1 LISLTIPGL
10 VQAGHD
16 HRSFI
21 QSLRLKIDGQTSA
34 FVDKTQL
41 TQYSKG
47 LGPWLYAHALVAYAD
62 VAYVQDIEELHAK
75 IHKLAAQVN
84 QLVLQQN
91 DQQAKVVFEK
101 IMVLDAILIRKLA
114 DLVRQIPQTGNE
126 GPGVPLELLQTD
138 KLLLLEKIINNVPVA
153 MMVMTGVEHVISVAN
168 ERMIEMLGKGT
179 SILGK
184 PARLAVPEIAAQ
196 PYLDILDSVLST
208 RQTYKAKAMP
218 GYLKKKGLDTTH
230 YFDFTYKPLL
240 DANGGAYGVMA
251 LTVDVTE
258 TVMAELE
265 IQKSA
270 AALRESEHS
279 NAIKTAVLE
288 YCELIIGISH
298 VEPNPEPLYNN
309 KFTLDKLGWKDN
321 KGRTLIDA
329 VYPEDREF
337 VLGVLPDIFAQKG
350 GSHEIRLWNEKTKEP
365 FWVQWN
371 VIVIDD
377 VATGLPAILATVSP
391 DITERKQ
398 QQILMQQQQQALL
411 DAIEVAQLGTWSMD
425 IATQKTTFSQRHLD
439 MFGISARN
447 MGLKE
452 AISHVVESERVQLAN
467 AFFDA
472 VKPGSSGKFQAEY
485 TIIHAQTNKAHIIH
499 SKGQTH
505 YDPSGKP
512 ISISGIAQD
521 VTMLRRQ
528 QQSLE
533 ALVELRTKELDASN
547 KKLAEG
553 NQRLQQANLLLRR
566 SNEDLNRFAYVASHD
581 LQEPLRKIQQF
592 GGRLMSEFETA
603 SPKGKDY
610 LTRMSNAA
618 ERMSALITDLL
629 TFSRVSTVQAPAERV
644 PLGLILGQ
652 VISDLDVQI
661 SHAKAI
667 LEIEPLPD
675 VEGNATNLRQLFQ
688 NLVSNAIKFHKID
701 ENGAP
706 ITPSVKIC
714 SQKIAGYELPES
726 SLSPPANAAHYYRID
741 IIDNGIGFDM
751 MYLDRIFQVFQRLHG
766 RSEYTGTGIGL
777 AICERIVASM
787 GGMITATSSP
797 GRGTA
802 FHVYLPDNL

>member
-21 QSLRLKIDGQTSA
+21 QLLRLKINGQTSTA
-34 FVDKTQL
+34 VNETRL
-41 TQYSKG
+41 TQYGQG

-62 VAYVQDIEELHAK
+62 VIYVQDIEALHAE

-84 QLVLQQN
+84 LLVLQQN
-91 DQQAKVVFEK
+91 TIEAKIVFEQ
-101 IMVLDAILIRKLA
+101 IMAFDAILIQKLG
-114 DLVRQIPQTGNE
+114 DLMRQIPQTGND
-126 GPGVPLELLQTD
+126 GSGVPLELLQTD
-138 KLLLLEKIINNVPVA
+138 KRLLLEEIINHAPVA
-153 MMVMTGVEHVISVAN
+153 MMVMTGDQHVISVAN
-168 ERMIEMLGKGT
+168 ERMIEMLGKGA

-196 PYLDILDSVLST
+196 PHLDILDSVLST
-208 RQTYKAKAMP
+208 RQTYKARAMP
-218 GYLKKKGLDTTH
+218 GYLTNEGEDTAQ

-258 TVMAELE
+258 TVRAELAM
-265 IQKSA
+265 QKSV
-270 AALRESEHS
+270 AALCESKVS

-288 YCELIIGISH
+288 YSELIIGISH
-298 VEPNPEPLYNN
+298 LEPNPELLYNN
-309 KFTLDKLGWKDN
+309 KFTLDKLGWKNN

-337 VLGVLPDIFAQKG
+337 VLGVLPDIFTKKG

-371 VIVIDD
+371 VMVIDNA
-377 VATGLPAILATVSP
+377 ATGLPAILATVCP

-411 DAIEVAQLGTWSMD
+411 DAIEVAQLGTWSME
-425 IATQKTTFSQRHLD
+425 IATKKTTFSKRHLD
-439 MFGISARN
+439 MFGISAPDMDLR
-447 MGLKE
+447 E

-467 AFFDA
+467 EFFDA
-472 VKPGSSGKFQAEY
+472 LKPGSDGKFQAEY
-485 TIIHAQTNKAHIIH
+485 TIIHAQTGKEHIIH
-499 SKGQTH
+499 SKGQTF
-505 YDPSGKP
+505 YDSSGIP
-512 ISISGIAQD
+512 VSISGIAQD
-521 VTMLRRQ
+521 VTMRRRQ

-533 ALVELRTKELDASN
+533 ALVELRTRELDASN

-553 NQRLQQANLLLRR
+553 NQKLQQANALLRR

-592 GGRLMSEFETA
+592 GGRLMAEFETA

-610 LTRMSNAA
+610 LTRMSTAA

-629 TFSRVSTVQAPAERV
+629 TFSRVSTMQEPAERV
-644 PLGLILGQ
+644 PLGQIVGQ

-661 SHAKAI
+661 SHANAV
-667 LEIEPLPD
+667 LEIGPLPN
-675 VEGNATNLRQLFQ
+675 VAGNATHLRQLFQ
-688 NLVSNAIKFHKID
+688 NLVSNAIKFHKI
-701 ENGAP
+701 ENNGLPVAP
-706 ITPSVKIC
+706 VVKIC
-714 SQKIAGYELPES
+714 SQKIAGYELPA
-726 SLSPPANAAHYYRID
+726 SLLSLPETAGQYYRID

-751 MYLDRIFQVFQRLHG
+751 VYLDRIFQVFQRLHG

-797 GRGTA
+797 GNGAA
-802 FHVYLPDNL
+802 FHVYLPDGP